1 MRSSELF
8 PFVFRWDSAPEGVAD
23 FRFLLHTP
31 AGVYGH
37 VRPAPDG
44 HYYLNRQRMRFFGVN
59 LTAGSCFPPKSEAPK
74 IAERLARAGINCVRW
89 HHMDSTWSQPS
100 LIDYSKGNS
109 LILNPEALDRMDFF
123 FAELKKRGI
132 YSNINLVVGRRFFS
146 ADGLPKE
153 IDQVEDVKH
162 QHGIGF
168 FYAPLIELQKQFAR
182 QLLTHRNPYTGQTYA
197 EDPAVAFVEINNEN
211 GALQSWF
218 LGVYDAMPAVF
229 QDDLQR
235 QWNEWLLNKYRETA
249 RLRRA
254 WGERSEPLG
263 ESLLQNANFERGLDA
278 WTLEQHAG
286 AEATAELVEGA
297 LRIQIRRAGSAGWHV
312 QFNQAGLRV
321 EQEKLYTVRFEAR
334 ADTPRE
340 IQVSI
345 SMAHEPWRALGGT
358 HRVTLTP
365 EWRTY
370 ELAIVVQQADENA
383 RLLFTEMGTQQGE
396 VWLRNLSLQPGGT
409 LRVLPE
415 GDVLVR
421 KQVPLV
427 WRRQWGGYS
436 DTIQRDWLQFVR
448 QMEGTYW
455 QTLTQFLKKELGV
468 RCIVMGTIVGCSV
481 PSLMRELDTVDTHAY
496 WQHPEFPNQ
505 PWSGTDWFV
514 RNLPMVNTGAG
525 TLSGLAVKR
534 SAIKPFTV
542 SEYDHPAPNQFCA
555 EGVLM
560 LSAYAALQ
568 DWDGIFF
575 YTYNHRNTD
584 LDAQRITGFFDY
596 DQHPIKWGLLRAG
609 AALFLR
615 GDVRRA
621 RQLVVALLTP
631 DQEIEA
637 LRESWGWRLTD
648 GGDAGLDGRLAFQHR
663 VGVATVP
670 AQIAPSA
677 IRPEQAKL
685 NPKRY
690 ESDTGEVIWAGF
702 EEQRGVVYTRT
713 RKSKIAVGFLEG
725 RTLNMGEGYNLKC
738 VKAPL
743 GGFGAF
749 AFTIVAEKP
758 DLKALVTVASYAENT
773 GWGWRDLGESRV
785 TLRDEWGRAPTLVA
799 TPTLE
804 LTLPVSTDRL
814 QVWILDAEG
823 RRVSQVRPKSAGK
836 GQSVVTFSPDHR
848 TMWYEIVIR

>member
-8 PFVFRWDSAPEGVAD
+8 PFVFRWYSAPEGIAD

-31 AGVYGH
+31 AGVHGH

-44 HYYLNRQRMRFFGVN
+44 HYYLNRQRMRFFGIN
-59 LTAGSCFPPKSEAPK
+59 LTAGACFPQKSDAPQ

-109 LILNPEALDRMDFF
+109 LSLNPDALDRMDFF

-146 ADGLPKE
+146 ADGLPQE
-153 IDQVEDVKH
+153 IDQVGDVKH

-249 RLRRA
+249 RLRLS

-263 ESLLQNANFERGLDA
+263 ESLLQNGNFQQGLEA

-297 LRIQIRRAGSAGWHV
+297 LRIQIRRTGSAGWHV

-321 EQEKLYTVRFEAR
+321 AQGQLYTVRFEAR
-334 ADTPRE
+334 TDAPRE

-345 SMAHEPWRALGGT
+345 SMAHEPWQALGGT

-370 ELAIVVQQADENA
+370 ELTIVVNQSDAQA
-383 RLLFTEMGTQQGE
+383 RLLFSEMGTQKGE
-396 VWLRNLSLQPGGT
+396 VWLRNLSLQQGGT
-409 LRVLPE
+409 LRLLPE
-415 GDVLVR
+415 GDVLLR

-436 DTIQRDWLQFVR
+436 EAIQRDWLQFLR
-448 QMEGTYW
+448 QREGAYW
-455 QTLTQFLKKELGV
+455 QALAQFLKKEVGV

-481 PSLMRELDTVDTHAY
+481 PSLMRELDTVDAHAY

-505 PWSGTDWFV
+505 AWSATDWFV
-514 RNLPMVNTGAG
+514 RNLPMVNSGAG

-542 SEYDHPAPNQFCA
+542 TEYDHPAPNPFCA
-555 EGVLM
+555 EGILM

-575 YTYNHRNTD
+575 YTYSHRNTD
-584 LDAQRITGFFDY
+584 LDAQRLTGFFDY
-596 DQHPIKWGLLRAG
+596 DQHPVKWGFLRAG

-615 GDVRRA
+615 GDVGRA
-621 RQLVVALLTP
+621 RQLVTALLTL

-637 LRESWGWRLTD
+637 LRGSWGWRLTD

-663 VGVATVP
+663 VAVATTP
-670 AQIAPSA
+670 AQIPPSA

-685 NPKRY
+685 NPNRY

-702 EEQRGVVYTRT
+702 DEQRGVVYTRT

-725 RTLNMGEGYNLKC
+725 RTLNLSEGYYLKC
-738 VKAPL
+738 LKAPL

-749 AFTIVAEKP
+749 AFTVVTDKP
-758 DLKALVTVASYAENT
+758 ELKALVTVASYAENT
-773 GWGWRDLGESRV
+773 GWGWRELGESRV
-785 TLRDEWGRAPTLVA
+785 TLRDEWGRAPTLLA

-804 LTLPVSTDRL
+804 LTLPVSPDRL

-823 RRVSQVRPKSAGK
+823 KRVSQVRPKAG
-836 GQSVVTFSPDHR
+836 GPGRSVVTFSPEHR